1 MLDRR
6 TDDDQIRRA
15 DPFVQALVVNA
26 AIDGTHGDGLLD
38 RLVPADA
45 DDLSGEPGLP
55 QGQAQ

>member
-1 MLDRR
+1 M
-6 TDDDQIRRA
+6 TP
-15 DPFVQALVVNA
+15 DPLPCWRDNNA

-38 RLVPADA
+38 RLVPTDA